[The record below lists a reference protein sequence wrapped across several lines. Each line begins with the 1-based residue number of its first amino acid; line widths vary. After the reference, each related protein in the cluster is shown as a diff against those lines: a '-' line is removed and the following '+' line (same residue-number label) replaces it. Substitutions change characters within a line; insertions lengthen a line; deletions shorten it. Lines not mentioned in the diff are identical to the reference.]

1 MRILILLTASNFVT
15 LKDGSLYPTGVWAEE
30 FAVPYQHFIS
40 EGFTVHIA
48 STGGRRPAVDP
59 MSLSTSTMGLD
70 LKRVTRYFT
79 LMENTPE
86 FNSPMDI
93 NTIDKDKI
101 ASYDALYF
109 PGGPAVMEDIANSFK
124 VGDILRW
131 AKEMGKSISASSYGT
146 AALFSSVATNGDW
159 LFSGYKVTGISNNEE
174 SMLKLNEKL
183 PYSIEDR
190 FKELGGNYSKALIP
204 FASHVVEDR
213 ELVTGDNPA
222 SAKDVA
228 EKTVLKLKGVQAGA
242 R

>member
-1 MRILILLTASNFVT
+1 MRILILLSASNFIT

-30 FAVPYQHFIS
+30 FAVPYQHFIN

-70 LKRVTRYFT
+70 IKRVTKYFT

-86 FNSPMDI
+86 FNSPLDI
-93 NTIDKDKI
+93 NTIDKDKL
-101 ASYDALYF
+101 ASYDAVYF
-109 PGGPAVMEDIANSFK
+109 PGGPAVLEDLANSFK
-124 VGDILRW
+124 VGEVIGW
-131 AKEMGKSISASSYGT
+131 SKEMGKTIAASSYGT
-146 AALFSSVATNGDW
+146 AALFSAVATNGDW

-174 SMLKLNEKL
+174 SMLKLADRL
-183 PYSIEDR
+183 PYSIEER
-190 FKELGGNYSKALIP
+190 FKELGGSYSKALIP

-213 ELVTGDNPA
+213 ELITGDNPA

-228 EKTVLKLKGVQAGA
+228 EKVAYKLKGAPAGA